1 MPPKAIS
8 YSVRQTPEVAR
19 QIDVIAAQNGF
30 ATRAK
35 FMTHAALNY
44 GGADDDA
51 IVAELARIS
60 YVLHQID
67 RAASAKLHLLKPQ
80 DIADIGRL
88 TRAALRSI
96 IERNA
101 V

>member
-1 MPPKAIS
+1 MPPKTIS
-8 YSVRQTPEVAR
+8 YPVRQTPEVAK
-19 QIDVIAAQNGF
+19 QIDAIAARNGF

-44 GGADDDA
+44 GGVDDDA

-67 RAASAKLHLLKPQ
+67 RAASAKLHLLKPR
-80 DIADIGRL
+80 DIAEISRR
-88 TRAALRSI
+88 TRAAMNCI

>member
-1 MPPKAIS
+1 MPQKTIS

-19 QIDVIAAQNGF
+19 HIDAIAARNGF

-35 FMTHAALNY
+35 YMTYAALNY
-44 GGADDDA
+44 GGTDDDA

-60 YVLHQID
+60 YLLHQID

-80 DIADIGRL
+80 DVADIGRL
-88 TRAALRSI
+88 TRTALRSI